1 LLRQSSPSL
10 EKNGWYWGI
19 QICYFLWEAYYHQKE
34 DAMRIAILTNEY
46 PPHIYGG
53 AGVHV
58 QYLTEELAAL
68 DGGRHLIKVLCF
80 GEQRE
85 SDANLQVQGI
95 KVDFTFPF
103 QEPRNKRLLET
114 IFRNVLM
121 SGTLQEVDLI
131 HCHTW
136 YTHLA
141 GCLLKQL
148 LGKPLVL
155 TAHSLEPHR
164 PWKEEQ
170 LGPGYRVSTWMEK
183 TTYQN
188 ADGVIA
194 VSRSMQNDVR
204 ELYGVPVEKVR
215 VIYNGID
222 VERYKPTYNLEV
234 LTRYGIDPEKP
245 YILFVGRITHQK
257 GIMHLLRAAAYLE
270 KGVQVVLCATD
281 PDTEDLGREMA
292 HRIEELKAQ
301 NGLRIIWVSSF
312 VPTDDII
319 PLYSHAAIFVCPSIY
334 EPFGI
339 INLEA
344 MACGTPVVA
353 TAVGGIKEVVA
364 PQETGLLVPFDHKCP
379 EDHQPQAAAELAR
392 DLAEAINEL
401 LSDPEKRRTMGNKA
415 RKRVEAL
422 FSWRQV
428 ARQTLDFYQVI
439 IEAHKP

>member
-1 LLRQSSPSL
+1 
-10 EKNGWYWGI
+10 
-19 QICYFLWEAYYHQKE
+19 
-34 DAMRIAILTNEY
+34 MRIAILTNEY

-58 QYLTEELAAL
+58 HFLSQKLAAM
-68 DGGRHLIKVLCF
+68 DDGRHLIKVLCF
-80 GEQRE
+80 GEQKE
-85 SDANLQVQGI
+85 SGSNLTVQGM

-103 QEPRNKRLLET
+103 QEPRNIRLLET
-114 IFRNVLM
+114 IFRDVLM
-121 SGTLQEVDLI
+121 TGTLKEVDII

-155 TAHSLEPHR
+155 TTHSLEPHR

-170 LGPGYRVSTWMEK
+170 LGSGYRVSTWIEK
-183 TTYQN
+183 TAYEN

-194 VSRSMQNDVR
+194 VSRSMQDDVHG
-204 ELYGVPVEKVR
+204 LYGVPLAKVR

-222 VERYKPTYNLEV
+222 VQRYKPTFNLEV
-234 LTRYGIDPEKP
+234 LARYGIDPDRP

-257 GIMHLLRAAAYLE
+257 GIMHLLRAVEHLVQ
-270 KGVQVVLCATD
+270 GVQVVLCATD
-281 PDTEDLGREMA
+281 PDTEELGREVDQ
-292 HRIEELKAQ
+292 RIEELKSRDGRA
-301 NGLRIIWVSSF
+301 IIHVSSF

-319 PLYSHAAIFVCPSIY
+319 TLYSHAAIFVCPSIY

-364 PQETGLLVPFDHKCP
+364 PQETGLLVPLGHKCP
-379 EDHQPQAAAELAR
+379 ADHEPHAAAELAR
-392 DLAEAINEL
+392 NLAEAMNAL
-401 LSDPEKRRTMGNKA
+401 LSDPEKRRTMGDKA
-415 RKRVEAL
+415 RRRVEEL

-428 ARQTLDFYQVI
+428 ARQTLDFYQEI
-439 IEAHKP
+439 MEGQKP

>member
-1 LLRQSSPSL
+1 
-10 EKNGWYWGI
+10 
-19 QICYFLWEAYYHQKE
+19 
-34 DAMRIAILTNEY
+34 MRIAILTNEY

-58 QYLTEELAAL
+58 HSLSKELAAM
-68 DGGRHLIKVLCF
+68 DGGRHLLKVLCF
-80 GEQRE
+80 GEQKE
-85 SDANLQVQGI
+85 SDSNLTVQGM

-103 QEPRNKRLLET
+103 QEPRSMRLLET

-121 SGTLQEVDLI
+121 TGTLQEVDII

-170 LGPGYRVSTWMEK
+170 LGSGYRVSTWMEK
-183 TTYQN
+183 TAYEN

-194 VSRSMQNDVR
+194 VSRSMQDDVNG
-204 ELYGVPVEKVR
+204 LYGVPLEKVR

-222 VERYKPTYNLEV
+222 VERYKPTFNLEV
-234 LTRYGIDPEKP
+234 LARYGIDPDKP

-257 GIMHLLRAAAYLE
+257 GIMHLLKAVEHLIN
-270 KGVQVVLCATD
+270 GVQLVLCATD
-281 PDTEDLGREMA
+281 PDTEELGREVDK
-292 HRIEELKAQ
+292 RIEELKTRD
-301 NGLRIIWVSSF
+301 GCSIIHVSSF
-312 VPTDDII
+312 VPYDDII
-319 PLYSHAAIFVCPSIY
+319 TLYSQAAIFVCPSIY

-379 EDHQPQAAAELAR
+379 EDHEPHAAAELAR
-392 DLAEAINEL
+392 NLAEAMNAL

-415 RKRVEAL
+415 RRRAEEL

-428 ARQTLDFYQVI
+428 ARQTLDFYQEI
-439 IEAHKP
+439 MEGQKP

>member
-1 LLRQSSPSL
+1 
-10 EKNGWYWGI
+10 
-19 QICYFLWEAYYHQKE
+19 
-34 DAMRIAILTNEY
+34 MRIAILTNEY

-58 QYLTEELAAL
+58 HFLSKELAAM
-68 DGGRHLIKVLCF
+68 DGGRHLLKVLCF
-80 GEQRE
+80 GEQKE
-85 SDANLQVQGI
+85 SESNLTVQGM

-103 QEPRNKRLLET
+103 QEPRNMRLLET

-121 SGTLQEVDLI
+121 TGTLKEVDII

-155 TAHSLEPHR
+155 TTHSLEPHR

-170 LGPGYRVSTWMEK
+170 LGAGGYRVSTWMER
-183 TTYQN
+183 TAYEN

-194 VSRSMQNDVR
+194 VSRSMQDDVQ
-204 ELYGVPVEKVR
+204 ELYGVPLEKVR
-215 VIYNGID
+215 VIFNGVD
-222 VERYKPTYNLEV
+222 VEKYKPTFNLEV
-234 LTRYGIDPEKP
+234 LARYGIDPERP

-257 GIMHLLRAAAYLE
+257 GIMHLLRAAAHLQD
-270 KGVQVVLCATD
+270 GVQVVLCATD
-281 PDTEDLGREMA
+281 PDTEELGREMA
-292 HRIEELKAQ
+292 QRLEELKAR
-301 NGLRIIWVSSF
+301 NGLRIIWVSRF
-312 VPTDDII
+312 VPVDDII

-353 TAVGGIKEVVA
+353 TAVGGIKEVVL
-364 PQETGLLVPFDHKCP
+364 PQETGLLVPLGHKCP
-379 EDHQPQAAAELAR
+379 EDHEPQAAAALALN
-392 DLAEAINEL
+392 LAAAIQSL
-401 LSDPEKRRTMGNKA
+401 LSDPEKRRVMGEKA
-415 RKRVEAL
+415 RRRVEEL

-428 ARQTLDFYQVI
+428 ARQTLDFYQEIV
-439 IEAHKP
+439 EGQKP

>member
-1 LLRQSSPSL
+1 
-10 EKNGWYWGI
+10 
-19 QICYFLWEAYYHQKE
+19 
-34 DAMRIAILTNEY
+34 MRIAILTNEY

-58 QYLTEELAAL
+58 HFLSKELAAM
-68 DGGRHLIKVLCF
+68 DGGRHLLKVLCF
-80 GEQRE
+80 GEHKE
-85 SDANLQVQGI
+85 SESNPTVQGM

-103 QEPRNKRLLET
+103 QEPRNMRLLET

-121 SGTLQEVDLI
+121 TGTLKEVDII

-155 TAHSLEPHR
+155 TTHSLEPHR

-170 LGPGYRVSTWMEK
+170 LGSGYRVSTWMEK
-183 TTYQN
+183 TAYEN

-194 VSRSMQNDVR
+194 VSRSMQDDVNG
-204 ELYGVPVEKVR
+204 LYGVPLEKVR

-222 VERYKPTYNLEV
+222 VERYKPTFNLEV
-234 LTRYGIDPEKP
+234 LARYGIDPDRP

-257 GIMHLLRAAAYLE
+257 GIMHLLKAVEHLIN
-270 KGVQVVLCATD
+270 GVQVVLCATD
-281 PDTEDLGREMA
+281 PDTEELGREVDK
-292 HRIEELKAQ
+292 RIEELKTRDGRA
-301 NGLRIIWVSSF
+301 IIHVSSF

-319 PLYSHAAIFVCPSIY
+319 TLYSHAAIFVCPSIY

-353 TAVGGIKEVVA
+353 TAMGGIKEVVA

-379 EDHQPQAAAELAR
+379 EDHEPHVAAELAR
-392 DLAEAINEL
+392 NLAEAMNAL

-415 RKRVEAL
+415 RRRVEEL

-428 ARQTLDFYQVI
+428 ARQTLDFYQEI
-439 IEAHKP
+439 MEGQKP

>member
-1 LLRQSSPSL
+1 
-10 EKNGWYWGI
+10 
-19 QICYFLWEAYYHQKE
+19 
-34 DAMRIAILTNEY
+34 MRIAVLTNEY

-58 QYLTEELAAL
+58 QYLTSELAAL
-68 DGGRHLIKVLCF
+68 DGGRHQIDVLCF
-80 GEQRE
+80 GEQKETNVNIR
-85 SDANLQVQGI
+85 VQGI
-95 KVDFTFPF
+95 QVDFPFPF
-103 QEPRNKRLLET
+103 QEPRNKKLLDT

-121 SGTLQEVDLI
+121 TGTLKEVDLI

-155 TAHSLEPHR
+155 TTHSLEPHR

-170 LGPGYRVSTWMEK
+170 LGSGYRVSTWMEK
-183 TTYQN
+183 TAYGN

-194 VSRSMQNDVR
+194 VSRSMQKDVQ
-204 ELYGVPVEKVR
+204 ELYGVAADKVR
-215 VIYNGID
+215 IIYNGID
-222 VERYKPTYNLEV
+222 LEKYQPTFRTEV
-234 LTRYGIDPEKP
+234 LRRYGINPEKP

-257 GIMHLLRAAAYLE
+257 GIMHLLRAAKYLQD
-270 KGVQVVLCATD
+270 GVQVVLCATD
-281 PDTEDLGREMA
+281 PDTEELGLEVDR
-292 HRIEELKAQ
+292 RIEELKAKE
-301 NGLRIIWVSSF
+301 GREIIHVSSF
-312 VPTDDII
+312 VPLEDIV

-334 EPFGI
+334 DPFGI

-364 PQETGLLVPFDHKCP
+364 PQETGLLVPFKHPCP
-379 EDHQPQAAAELAR
+379 EDHAPLAAAELAR
-392 DLAEAINEL
+392 DLAEAMNSL
-401 LSDPEKRRTMGNKA
+401 LSDPEKRRAMGKKA
-415 RKRVEAL
+415 RKRVEEL

-428 ARQTLDFYQVI
+428 ARQTLDFSQEI
-439 IEAHKP
+439 ISSEQ

>member
-1 LLRQSSPSL
+1 
-10 EKNGWYWGI
+10 
-19 QICYFLWEAYYHQKE
+19 
-34 DAMRIAILTNEY
+34 MRIAILTNEY

-58 QYLTEELAAL
+58 QYLCEELASL
-68 DGGRHLIKVLCF
+68 DGGRHRLQVLCF
-80 GEQRE
+80 GEQKE
-85 SDANLQVQGI
+85 AAANIQVQGI
-95 KVDFTFPF
+95 QVDFPFPF
-103 QEPRNKRLLET
+103 QGPRNKKLLET

-121 SGTLQEVDLI
+121 TGTLEDVDLI

-155 TAHSLEPHR
+155 TTHSLEPHR

-170 LGPGYRVSTWMEK
+170 LGLGYHVSAWMEK
-183 TTYQN
+183 TAFEN

-194 VSRSMQNDVR
+194 VSRSMEKDVR
-204 ELYGVPVEKVR
+204 ELYGVPAERVR

-222 VERYKPTYNLEV
+222 VERYKPTFNPEV
-234 LTRYGIDPEKP
+234 LTRYGIDPERP

-257 GIMHLLRAAAYLE
+257 GIMHLLRAAKYLPG
-270 KGVQVVLCATD
+270 GVQVVLCATD
-281 PDTEDLGREMA
+281 PDTEELGLEVDR
-292 HRIEELKAQ
+292 RIEALKAEE
-301 NGLRIIWVSSF
+301 GRKVIHISSF
-312 VPTDDII
+312 VPLEDIV
-319 PLYSHAAIFVCPSIY
+319 PLYSQAAVFVCPSIY
-334 EPFGI
+334 EPFGL

-344 MACGTPVVA
+344 MACGAPVVA

-392 DLAEAINEL
+392 DLAEAMNAL
-401 LSDPEKRRTMGNKA
+401 LSDPEKRRAMGKKA
-415 RKRVEAL
+415 RKRVEEL

-428 ARQTLDFYQVI
+428 ARQTLDFYQEI
-439 IEAHKP
+439 INSEQ